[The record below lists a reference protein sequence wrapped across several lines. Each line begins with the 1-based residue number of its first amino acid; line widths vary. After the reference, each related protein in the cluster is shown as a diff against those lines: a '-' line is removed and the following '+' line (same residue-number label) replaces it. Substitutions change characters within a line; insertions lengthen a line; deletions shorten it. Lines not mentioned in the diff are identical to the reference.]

1 VSAVLQL
8 FQHRLGDGETLALDA
23 GPRVIY
29 SVDADEARFST
40 EAIQLSAGDG
50 RHLLRYEL
58 SREPNTD
65 SQISASLELNGAE
78 SYLVRCDRV
87 ELPPGGVAYLHTHQG
102 PGIRC
107 LIHGRFRVEV
117 NGLAHTVDRYGA
129 WFEDGRAPVEAR
141 AVSDDGAAFVRV
153 MILPRELL
161 GRPSIRYVRPDDAD
175 RPKPQRYHVYVDAPV
190 EL

>member
-1 VSAVLQL
+1 MSTVLQL
-8 FQHRLGDGETLALDA
+8 FQHHLADGETLSLGAA
-23 GPRVIY
+23 PRVVY
-29 SVDADEARFST
+29 SLDRDEARFTT
-40 EAIQLSAGDG
+40 EPLELDAGFG

-58 SREPNTD
+58 GAEADSA
-65 SQISASLELNGAE
+65 SQISASLELNGAA

-107 LIHGRFRVEV
+107 LIRGRFRVEV
-117 NGLAHTVDRYGA
+117 DGFAQTVERFGA
-129 WFEDGRAPVEAR
+129 WFENGRDPVEAR
-141 AVSDDGAAFVRV
+141 AVSDDAAAFVRV

-161 GRPSIRYVRPDDAD
+161 GRPSIRYVRPSDAE
-175 RPKPQRYHVYVDAPV
+175 RPKPQRYHVYIDAPV